1 MEVNTRRIAKLEHH
15 INWIRQNIG
24 SGDILD
30 KRLAEISKL
39 RASAASDQKP
49 RLVVVNILPLARE

>member
-1 MEVNTRRIAKLEHH
+1 MEVNTRRIARLEQH

-30 KRLAEISKL
+30 KRLAEISKI
-39 RASAASDQKP
+39 RGAIAAAAPTKCQ
-49 RLVVVNILPLARE
+49 LVQRPE